1 MNLIYSFGSG
11 LGRFCFGV
19 LGRLDVTGRE
29 SVPPFGPVILI
40 ANHLSNNDPPV
51 LIATINR
58 RLNFIGKQELF
69 GNPLNRFVL
78 KKFGVHPF
86 DRSGRAVDIIKL
98 SLRLLAQDKPIVMFP
113 EGTRSP
119 DHSLH
124 KGLPGAAYIA
134 MKSQAIILP
143 VGIAGTEKFS
153 SRRMM
158 FPFARIAVNIGQPF
172 TLPLIEGRPSHEVL
186 QSMVDMM
193 MSRIAMLLPEKYRG
207 VYALPGSVHPQDGAS
222 GASKQDSAQDGAKET
237 VAS

>member
-1 MNLIYSFGSG
+1 MRLMYPMGKA

-19 LGRLDVTGRE
+19 LGRLDVNGRE
-29 SVPPFGPVILI
+29 SVPPFGPVIVI

-51 LIATINR
+51 LISTINR
-58 RLNFIGKQELF
+58 RLNFIAKQELF
-69 GNPLNRFVL
+69 NNPINRFVL
-78 KKFGVHPF
+78 KEIGVHPF

-98 SLRLLAQDKPIVMFP
+98 SLRLLAQDKPVVLFP

-119 DHSLH
+119 DHSMQ

-143 VGIAGTEKFS
+143 VGIVGTEKFS

-158 FPFARIAVNIGQPF
+158 FPFARIGVNIGQPF
-172 TLPLIEGRPSHEVL
+172 TLPSIEGRPSHDVL
-186 QSMVDMM
+186 QSMADMM

-207 VYALPGSVHPQDGAS
+207 VYALPGSVTSRDGAA
-222 GASKQDSAQDGAKET
+222 GASKQDSAKESI
-237 VAS
+237 AS

>member
-1 MNLIYSFGSG
+1 LIYSFGKN

-29 SVPPFGPVILI
+29 SVPPFGPLIVI

-51 LIATINR
+51 LISTINR
-58 RLNFIGKQELF
+58 RLNFIAKQELF
-69 GNPLNRFVL
+69 NNPINRFVL
-78 KKFGVHPF
+78 KEIGVHPF

-98 SLRLLAQDKPIVMFP
+98 SLRLLAQDKPVVMFP
-113 EGTRSP
+113 EGTRSL
-119 DHSLH
+119 DHSMQ

-143 VGIAGTEKFS
+143 VGIVGTEKFS

-158 FPFARIAVNIGQPF
+158 FPFARIGVNIGQPF
-172 TLPLIEGRPSHEVL
+172 TLPSIEGRPSHDVL
-186 QSMVDMM
+186 RSMADMM

-207 VYALPGSVHPQDGAS
+207 VYALPKPVASQDGAS
-222 GASKQDSAQDGAKET
+222 GTSKQDSAKET

>member
-1 MNLIYSFGSG
+1 VRLMYPMGKA

-19 LGRLDVTGRE
+19 LGRLDVNGRE
-29 SVPPFGPVILI
+29 SVPPFGPVIVI

-51 LIATINR
+51 LISTINR
-58 RLNFIGKQELF
+58 RLNFIAKQELF
-69 GNPLNRFVL
+69 NNPINRFVL
-78 KKFGVHPF
+78 KEIGVHPF

-98 SLRLLAQDKPIVMFP
+98 SLRLLAQDKPVVLFP

-119 DHSLH
+119 DHSMQ

-143 VGIAGTEKFS
+143 VGIVGTEKFS

-158 FPFARIAVNIGQPF
+158 FPFARIGVNIGQPF
-172 TLPLIEGRPSHEVL
+172 TLPSIEGRPSHDVL
-186 QSMVDMM
+186 QSMADMM

-207 VYALPGSVHPQDGAS
+207 VYALPGSVTSRDGAA
-222 GASKQDSAQDGAKET
+222 GASKQDSAKKSI
-237 VAS
+237 AS